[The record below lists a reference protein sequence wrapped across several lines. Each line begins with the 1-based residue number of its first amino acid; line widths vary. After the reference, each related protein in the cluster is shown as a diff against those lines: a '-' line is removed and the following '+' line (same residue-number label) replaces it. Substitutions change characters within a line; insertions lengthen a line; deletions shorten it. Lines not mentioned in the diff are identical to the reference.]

1 MNNEPFDTLYPPPV
15 FTFRLFRLGDNY
27 SDTGGRVEANR
38 LHGLPDCYKIK
49 LRGAGYRLV
58 YQVQE
63 KWIKLAFEIDTVVD
77 ASVAEHSINPQNIEA
92 GIRKQLLPR
101 MFQECK
107 AIGSGMEQAKKI
119 VEMVV
124 QITRVGLS
132 GV

>member
-1 MNNEPFDTLYPPPV
+1 LAEKLQER
-15 FTFRLFRLGDNY
+15 RLSNM
-27 SDTGGRVEANR
+27 
-38 LHGLPDCYKIK
+38 PDAF
-49 LRGAGYRLV
+49 AGHRHA
-58 YQVQE
+58 Q
-63 KWIKLAFEIDTVVD
+63 AFEIDTVVD

-107 AIGSGMEQAKKI
+107 AIGCGMEQAKKI